1 MNIAAYCRVSTDKAD
16 QLNSLVAQ
24 KDFFYEYTKRT
35 GDTLIRLYAD
45 EGRGREA
52 GKAHGQDRQS
62 ARQEDDGGDLRYE
75 SASWL
80 RHRQRP

>member
-16 QLNSLVAQ
+16 QLNSLEAQ

-62 ARQEDDGGDLRYE
+62 AR
-75 SASWL
+75 
-80 RHRQRP
+80 